1 MDDAVRN
8 RRLAGWLMAAL
19 FVGGI
24 ALFLVPFAFPTPPP
38 IVRGFQATLLFS
50 PNGDGQRDTARIS
63 FRMNESGTASVSITD
78 PADRGGAVRKVLAEG
93 PRAAGVVGL
102 DWDGRDQA
110 GKIVPDG
117 RYVVTLRARSGRKQ
131 YNSSRAVELDA
142 TGPALGP
149 VTATSAVLAPRG
161 EGQCRVAATAID
173 RGTLAL
179 EAARAPGTEPPVARN
194 DTPSVTAGQSVLWN
208 WDGKKADGRPATPG
222 LYVVTATLVDRAK
235 STTRKIVTCW
245 VGQGTGTVVPQ
256 RPKLGDVVRVQ
267 LRDAAGAALPGGT
280 PVTLE
285 IARRVANPG
294 GTSFTVVG
302 KRVGGVARGPLG
314 GARLTLPRKIPPR
327 SLWIVATTANQRV
340 LIPLRP

>member
-1 MDDAVRN
+1 MDDAVYN
-8 RRLAGWLMAAL
+8 RRLVGWLMGAL
-19 FVGGI
+19 FVAGI
-24 ALFLVPFAFPTPPP
+24 GLFLVPFAFPTPPP

-50 PNGDGQRDTARIS
+50 PNGDGQRETARIS
-63 FRMNESGTASVSITD
+63 FRMNEPGTASVSITD

-93 PRAAGVVGL
+93 PRAAGIVGF

-110 GKIVPDG
+110 GKVVADG
-117 RYVVTLRARSGRKQ
+117 RYVVTLRARAGKKQ
-131 YNSSRAVELDA
+131 FNSSRAVELDA

-179 EAARAPGTEPPVARN
+179 EAALAPGTEPPVARQ
-194 DTPSVTAGQSVLWN
+194 DTTAVSAGQSVLWN
-208 WDGKKADGRPATPG
+208 WDGRKADGGPATPG
-222 LYVVTATLVDRAK
+222 LYVIAATLTDRARNA
-235 STTRKIVTCW
+235 TRKVVTCW
-245 VGQGTGTVVPQ
+245 VGQGTGTVLPA

-267 LRDAAGAALPGGT
+267 LRNAAGEALPPGA

-285 IARRVANPG
+285 IARRVADPG
-294 GTSFTVVG
+294 GTGFTVVG
-302 KRVGGVARGPLG
+302 KRVGGTARGPVG
-314 GARLTLPRKIPPR
+314 SARLTLPRKIAPR
-327 SLWIVATTANQRV
+327 TLWIVATTPNMRV